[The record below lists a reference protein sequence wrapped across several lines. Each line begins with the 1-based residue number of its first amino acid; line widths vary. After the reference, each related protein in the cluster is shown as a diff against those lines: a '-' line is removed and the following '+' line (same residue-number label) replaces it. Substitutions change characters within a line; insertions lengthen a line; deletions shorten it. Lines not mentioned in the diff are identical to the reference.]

1 MDIPK
6 IDKYLKILVDDEV
19 KVFIVKIFGE
29 CFKYTQLCQ
38 EQNIRNVE
46 SLHIFLTRLDQM
58 EKYAKM
64 MQSNSSYNYVHHYN
78 TEILN
83 RFDP

>member
-1 MDIPK
+1 MA
-6 IDKYLKILVDDEV
+6 DDEV

-38 EQNIRNVE
+38 EQNIRKVVE

-64 MQSNSSYNYVHHYN
+64 MQSNSSDNYVHHYN